1 LHITVTGE
9 RLLPSCSFGI
19 DRHTENAFCYSMFRD
34 FVRHRLDDERSAVDV
49 LDSLLVKHRA
59 PISFPGPNE
68 STALPDLS
76 RIVTHF
82 AAKGRVGGGATP
94 GFSCPVICDF
104 VSPLLFSSR
113 LSRLRLLLRIL

>member
-1 LHITVTGE
+1 VHITVTGE
-9 RLLPSCSFGI
+9 RLLM
-19 DRHTENAFCYSMFRD
+19 NAAS
-34 FVRHRLDDERSAVDV
+34 
-49 LDSLLVKHRA
+49 DSILVQHWA
-59 PISFPGPNE
+59 PIAFPGQNE

-104 VSPLLFSSR
+104 ASPLLSSSW
-113 LSRLRLLLRIL
+113 LSRLGLRLRIL

>member
-1 LHITVTGE
+1 LHITVIGE
-9 RLLPSCSFGI
+9 RLLLSCSFGI
-19 DRHTENAFCYSMFRD
+19 DRHTQNTFCYSMFGD
-34 FVRHRLDDERSAVDV
+34 FVWRRLDDERSAVEV
-49 LDSLLVKHRA
+49 LDSLLVKYQA
-59 PISFPGPNE
+59 PISFPHQNE

-82 AAKGRVGGGATP
+82 PAKRRAGGGATP

-104 VSPLLFSSR
+104 VSPPLFSSR